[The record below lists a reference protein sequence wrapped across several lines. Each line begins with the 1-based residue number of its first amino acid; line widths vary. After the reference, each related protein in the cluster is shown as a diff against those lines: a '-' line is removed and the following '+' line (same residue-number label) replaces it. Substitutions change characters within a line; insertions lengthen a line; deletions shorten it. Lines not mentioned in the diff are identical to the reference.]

1 MAKAARSHTKEGLL
15 DHKLRELTLMVQGLN
30 AESRIDISFEQHEDE
45 DAHIRIYPPAGLSPD
60 EVQYLELT
68 LGQRC
73 TEILRETGLVIIGAV
88 YD

>member
-15 DHKLRELTLMVQGLN
+15 DHKLRELTLLVKELN
-30 AESRIDISFEQHEDE
+30 SDSRIEISFDQHEDE
-45 DAHIRIYPPAGLSPD
+45 DAHVRIYPPAGLSPD
-60 EVQYLELT
+60 EVQRLELT

-73 TEILRETGLVIIGAV
+73 TDILRETGLFIIGAV